1 MPSIEMLYFGIKGR
15 AEPSRLAL
23 TAGGVEFTDKTIEFS
38 EWPALKSSG
47 KLPFG
52 QLPMLTVDGVEY
64 TQSEAMLRYC
74 GKLAGLYPRD
84 DDTLALAIDEALGA
98 IGDVTA
104 AIFSYKGKDK
114 DEAKAAREDFVNT
127 TGPKLLTGLE
137 KVVSSKAKT
146 DSWLCGS
153 ALSVADLQLFCVI
166 NNVKFGHV
174 DHVSH
179 DFFDAYPR
187 LMASFNAVAAVPKI
201 SAWNESHPW
210 KQAK

>member
-15 AEPSRLAL
+15 AEASRLAL

-52 QLPMLTVDGVEY
+52 QMPMLTVDGVQY
-64 TQSEAMLRYC
+64 TQSDAILRYC

-84 DDTLALAIDEALGA
+84 DDTLAMAIDEALGA
-98 IGDVTA
+98 LADVTA
-104 AIFSYKGKDK
+104 AVFAYRGP
-114 DEAKAAREDFVNT
+114 DEAMKKEAREKFVNT
-127 TGPKLLTGLE
+127 TGPTLLKGLE

-146 DSWLCGS
+146 ESWLCGS

-174 DHVSH
+174 DHVSP